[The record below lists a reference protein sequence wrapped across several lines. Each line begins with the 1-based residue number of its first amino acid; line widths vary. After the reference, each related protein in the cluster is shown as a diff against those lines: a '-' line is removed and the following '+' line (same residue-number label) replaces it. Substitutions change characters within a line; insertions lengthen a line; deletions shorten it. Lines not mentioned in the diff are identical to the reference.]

1 MKKMLLIVLIA
12 VFMSSFALAATT
24 KCNINAS
31 LVSQDPYP
39 AIQGDYVR
47 LVFQLAGNGITDA
60 SCGKIT
66 VELIEDFPIS
76 FDPGV
81 SNKIEAQSGI
91 YAGDYGN
98 TLIAPFK
105 VRIDKYALMG
115 DNPIKLRYSSGFSLG
130 SYIEKEFNLNV
141 QDIET
146 DFEVSVK
153 DYNSVTKV
161 ITFEILNVGKND
173 VESLVSEIPVQDNIE
188 IKGSRRN
195 IIGSLDSNDDT
206 TFTFEATPKDGQI
219 SMILLYNDD
228 AGVRRQ
234 VEKSVMFNS
243 ADFKGLVRD
252 KSGTSKWIYLII
264 LIVIIAVIYF
274 WRRNRKKKLEHA
286 KKFH

>member
-1 MKKMLLIVLIA
+1 MLLLVLIA

-39 AIQGDYVR
+39 AVQGDYVK
-47 LVFQLAGNGITDA
+47 LVFQLSGNGITDS
-60 SCGKIT
+60 SCGKII

-91 YAGDYGN
+91 YASDYGN
-98 TLIAPFK
+98 SLIAPFK

-153 DYNSVTKV
+153 DYNSATKI

-188 IKGSRRN
+188 VKGSRRN
-195 IIGSLDSNDDT
+195 IMGSLDSNDDT

-219 SMILLYNDD
+219 SMVLLYNDD

-234 VEKSVMFNS
+234 IEKSVMYNS
-243 ADFKGLVRD
+243 ADFEGRVRD
-252 KSGTSKWIYLII
+252 KTGTSMWVYLIV
-264 LIVIIAVIYF
+264 LIIIVAVIYF
-274 WRRNRKKKLEHA
+274 WRRNKKKRDLA
-286 KKFH
+286 RRKF